1 MAKLFSFRFVLFVIF
16 CLFSLAFIN
25 TAWVAEDAFI
35 TFRSVDNMLAG
46 YGPVWNIG
54 ERVQV
59 YTHPLW
65 YILLVIGNFIVH
77 SPYYVALV
85 LNYLCLLGFL
95 YTYAR
100 LVDKNKPDTPIQAL
114 LVIIILLFSRA
125 FVDYSSSGLENSLL
139 HILIAGYVYF
149 LISQDV
155 SLRHK
160 LLWCSLMFSGLFL
173 TRPDGILLV
182 LPASLYLFIRAIREE
197 PKALL
202 YVLVGLLPM
211 ILWEVFS
218 IIYYGS
224 FVPNTAL
231 AKVNNGIPL
240 KHNLAQSYQY
250 FNFNLRNDP
259 ITSIFIVVIIAC
271 GMFFSRDYKIR
282 LMIVGIILQ
291 LLYICYVGADYMLGR
306 FLSSTIVMGVIIL
319 TLIFPCERKS
329 SFIFSA
335 ILLFPIVIVS
345 FFTHSPLSY
354 TLFSPIEYM
363 ATTIDEHGNADERGF
378 YYRNLGLRPVIV
390 NYDGW
395 YQSFFWFNS
404 GDVVRNKPGVY
415 IACNIGM
422 QAWKGGRD
430 SYWIDALA
438 LTEPFLSRLPSKDGA
453 RVGHYE
459 RAFPTGYLLSKIEGK
474 NLIQDELLRKL
485 YEDVDI
491 TVSGNIWT
499 RERWGAIWRLNSGFY
514 KNLETRFDKN
524 AIGLMEVNVP
534 AIGHGKNTCL
544 ATPGLVNYLLIS
556 YDSDNAGE
564 VSN

>member
-16 CLFSLAFIN
+16 CLFTLAFIN

-65 YILLVIGNFIVH
+65 YILLVIGNFIVY

-149 LISQDV
+149 LVSQDV

-160 LLWCSLMFSGLFL
+160 LLWCSLIFSGLFL

-202 YVLVGLLPM
+202 YILLGLLPM
-211 ILWEVFS
+211 IFWEIFS

-231 AKVNNGIPL
+231 AKVNNGVPL
-240 KHNLAQSYQY
+240 SKNLSKAYEY
-250 FNFNLRNDP
+250 FKFNLLNDAVTLSIVFLAVLCGLFKRN
-259 ITSIFIVVIIAC
+259 ITLLLVT
-271 GMFFSRDYKIR
+271 
-282 LMIVGIILQ
+282 GIILQ
-291 LLYICYVGADYMLGR
+291 IVYLCYVGADYMLGR
-306 FLSSTIVMGVIIL
+306 FLSSSMVMAIIIMAIIIPSNDKRKTAFMMMLFAPVAL
-319 TLIFPCERKS
+319 TS
-329 SFIFSA
+329 VFIR
-335 ILLFPIVIVS
+335 
-345 FFTHSPLSY
+345 SPLAL
-354 TLFSPIEYM
+354 TLFSPITYT
-363 ATTIDEHGNADERGF
+363 APVIDVHGNADERGF
-378 YYRNLGLRPVIV
+378 YYQYLGLKPVIGPLE
-390 NYDGW
+390 GW
-395 YQSFFWFNS
+395 YQSYRWFYTGS
-404 GDVVRNKPGVY
+404 LVYRNPGIY
-415 IACNIGM
+415 ISCFIGM
-422 QAWKGGRD
+422 QPWKGGYQ
-430 SYWIDALA
+430 SYWIDPMALS
-438 LTEPFLSRLPSKDGA
+438 EPFLARLPSHSMDA
-453 RVGHYE
+453 RTGHYE
-459 RAFPTGYLLSKIEGK
+459 RAFPPGYLKSKISGTNQLE
-474 NLIQDELLRKL
+474 NPELHHL
-485 YEDVDI
+485 YDDVELAVKGDI
-491 TVSGNIWT
+491 WA
-499 RERWGAIWRLNSGFY
+499 RERWGAIWRLNTGYY
-514 KNLETRFDKN
+514 KHMDRFFDRNALGPRELVGNIDIEWDMHKCMGALEQ
-524 AIGLMEVNVP
+524 P
-534 AIGHGKNTCL
+534 
-544 ATPGLVNYLLIS
+544 NYMIKS
-556 YDSDNAGE
+556 YQGN
-564 VSN
+564 